1 MVPNMERRSPAAATA
16 PTTAARWLRARATS
30 ALANAAAAARTAAAA
45 ARTASAA
52 ATTAATTAAR
62 AALPTVG
69 PSSPVLVPVT
79 TPAAADGDEDDWHLV
94 TEEDLVRPCPSA
106 PDPSGPPETE
116 EELSRK
122 WHSMKPRLDAAI
134 RAGDVEKE
142 TAWRLAMSKVNRRMA
157 PLQKARVERERRR
170 AAEAER
176 ERPEAANPGWKREL
190 LRGMGAMAFRKPS
203 EEKEEEGKPPENSFY
218 REDEDQENEEDDQDN
233 ENEEDDQEDED
244 EDEESAEACVS
255 KDERE
260 DEEEDEDPAVWEDAL
275 DER

>member
-45 ARTASAA
+45 AA

-106 PDPSGPPETE
+106 PAPSGPSETE

-122 WHSMKPRLDAAI
+122 WHSMKPHLDAAI

-157 PLQKARVERERRR
+157 PLQKARVERKRRR

-176 ERPEAANPGWKREL
+176 KRPEAANPGWKREL

-218 REDEDQENEEDDQDN
+218 REDEDQENEE
-233 ENEEDDQEDED
+233 EDQENED

>member
-1 MVPNMERRSPAAATA
+1 MVPNLERRSPAAATA
-16 PTTAARWLRARATS
+16 PTSAARWLRARATS

-52 ATTAATTAAR
+52 AAAAATAATTAAR

-79 TPAAADGDEDDWHLV
+79 TPAVADGDEDDWHLV
-94 TEEDLVRPCPSA
+94 TEEDLVRPRPSA
-106 PDPSGPPETE
+106 PAPSGPPETE
-116 EELSRK
+116 EELSRQ

-218 REDEDQENEEDDQDN
+218 REDEDQENEEENQ
-233 ENEEDDQEDED
+233 ENEE

>member
-16 PTTAARWLRARATS
+16 PTTAARWLRARATT

-45 ARTASAA
+45 A
-52 ATTAATTAAR
+52 TTAAR
-62 AALPTVG
+62 TALLTVG

-106 PDPSGPPETE
+106 PAPSGPPETE

-190 LRGMGAMAFRKPS
+190 LRGMGAMAFGKPS

-218 REDEDQENEEDDQDN
+218 REDEDQENEE
-233 ENEEDDQEDED
+233 EDQENED

>member
-16 PTTAARWLRARATS
+16 PTTAARWLRARATT

-45 ARTASAA
+45 A
-52 ATTAATTAAR
+52 TTAAR
-62 AALPTVG
+62 TALLTVG

-106 PDPSGPPETE
+106 PAPSGPPETE

-203 EEKEEEGKPPENSFY
+203 EEKEEEGTPPENSFY
-218 REDEDQENEEDDQDN
+218 REDEDQENEEQ
-233 ENEEDDQEDED
+233 DQENED